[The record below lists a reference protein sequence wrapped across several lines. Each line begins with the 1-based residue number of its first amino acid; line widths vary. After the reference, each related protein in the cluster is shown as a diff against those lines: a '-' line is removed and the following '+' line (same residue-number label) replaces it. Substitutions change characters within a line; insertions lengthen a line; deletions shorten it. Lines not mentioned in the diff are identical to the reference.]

1 MDSKKETTVCSCG
14 HENPSTLEVC
24 EHCQLK
30 SSTLEGKVKKR
41 KKGKEKSIKEVEQK
55 AGLNDEVQT
64 KEKSVKEKNVTAPK
78 MKFCTCGK
86 RNKKMARYCILC
98 NRDISYEVAMTE
110 IEHQCFETGVP
121 YHQSM
126 EVKKIKKKKIS
137 RKKHMIGEEQLL
149 PSRVE
154 TNAWLSDGDDIDFS
168 KLSDFYCRFHS
179 IEGNFSILVEDFPFS
194 IGRGQ
199 GPFGNYL
206 LTKTFV
212 SRNHAIVTWEQDGIY
227 LKHLGN
233 TNPTC
238 INESVIYEK
247 TKLFSGDELGF
258 GGNRLGSNNGQHGE
272 IDENIAYVSVEI
284 GRK

>member
-1 MDSKKETTVCSCG
+1 MDSKKDTIVCSCG
-14 HENPSTLEVC
+14 HVNSSTLEEC

-30 SSTLEGKVKKR
+30 LPIAVEGKEKKR
-41 KKGKEKSIKEVEQK
+41 KKEKSHKKVET
-55 AGLNDEVQT
+55 GVSLNDEVLGKDNGT
-64 KEKSVKEKNVTAPK
+64 RVKNVTAPK
-78 MKFCTCGK
+78 MKFCSCGK
-86 RNKKMARYCILC
+86 RNKKMARYCVLC
-98 NRDISYEVAMTE
+98 SRDISYEVAMTDL
-110 IEHQCFETGVP
+110 EHQCMETGVP
-121 YHQSM
+121 YNPSM
-126 EVKKIKKKKIS
+126 EVKKTKKKKNS
-137 RKKHMIGEEQLL
+137 RRKFMIGQEQLL

-206 LTKTFV
+206 MTKTFV

-238 INESVIYEK
+238 INETVIYEK

-258 GGNRLGSNNGQHGE
+258 GGNRLGNDGQYGE
-272 IDENIAYVSVEI
+272 MDENIAYVSVEI